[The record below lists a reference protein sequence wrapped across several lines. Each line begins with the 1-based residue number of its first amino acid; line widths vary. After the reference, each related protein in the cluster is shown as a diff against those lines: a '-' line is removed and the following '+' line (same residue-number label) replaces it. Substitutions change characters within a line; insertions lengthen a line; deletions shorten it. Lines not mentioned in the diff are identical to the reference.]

1 MEGFLANL
9 DHWNWWILA
18 LLLFVVELAMPGVI
32 FLWLAI
38 AAALTGFLVLIIPTV
53 GWEVSFIVFA
63 VLSVIS
69 IYIGRKVWTPGN
81 TPSEDPTLN
90 KRADQYIG
98 RTFTLDTAMENGRGR
113 LHVGDSSWLAE
124 GPDLPA
130 GAHVKVIA
138 VKGSVL
144 KVEHVQNQ

>member
-18 LLLFVVELAMPGVI
+18 LLLFLVELAMPGVI

-53 GWEVSFIVFA
+53 GWEISFIVFA
-63 VLSVIS
+63 VLSVIA

-81 TPSEDPTLN
+81 TPSEDSTLN

-98 RTFTLDTAMENGRGR
+98 RTFTLDTALENGRGR
-113 LHVGDSSWLAE
+113 LHVGDSSWLAQ

-130 GAHVKVIA
+130 GAHVKVVA
-138 VKGSVL
+138 VDGSVL
-144 KVEHVQNQ
+144 HVEHVQNQ

>member
-38 AAALTGFLVLIIPTV
+38 AAALTGFLVLIIPAV
-53 GWEVSFIVFA
+53 GWEISFIVFA
-63 VLSVIS
+63 VLSVIA
-69 IYIGRKVWTPGN
+69 IYIGRRVWTPSN
-81 TPSEDPTLN
+81 TPSADSTLN

-98 RTFTLDTAMENGRGR
+98 RTFTLDTAIENGRGR
-113 LHVGDSSWLAE
+113 LHVGDSSWLAQ
-124 GPDLPA
+124 GPNLPA
-130 GAHVKVIA
+130 GAHVKEVA
-138 VKGSVL
+138 VEGSVL

>member
-1 MEGFLANL
+1 MEGFLTNL

-18 LLLFVVELAMPGVI
+18 LLLFLVELAMPGVI

-53 GWEVSFIVFA
+53 GWEISFIVFA
-63 VLSVIS
+63 VLSVIA

-81 TPSEDPTLN
+81 TPSEDSTLN

-98 RTFTLDTAMENGRGR
+98 RTFTLDTALENGRGR
-113 LHVGDSSWLAE
+113 LHVGDSSWLAQ

-130 GAHVKVIA
+130 GAHVKVVA
-138 VKGSVL
+138 VDGSVL
-144 KVEHVQNQ
+144 HVEHVQNQ

>member
-1 MEGFLANL
+1 MEGFLATL

-38 AAALTGFLVLIIPTV
+38 AAALTGFLVLLIPSV
-53 GWEVSFIVFA
+53 GWQMSFIIFA
-63 VLSVIS
+63 ILSVIA

-81 TPSEDPTLN
+81 TPSDDSKLN

-113 LHVGDSSWLAE
+113 LHVGDGSWLAE

-130 GAHVKVIA
+130 GAHVKVVA
-138 VKGSVL
+138 VDGSVL
-144 KVEHVQNQ
+144 KVEHVQSL